1 MAIHKLRILPIFLL
15 ITGLTL
21 TSGCKKKDMSL
32 RLNEP
37 RNIRGVVSYKRSF
50 PDLNDKHLEVAKAV
64 GIRPLEDREEA
75 ESMKEKLT
83 HITDNEF
90 YVVDSLT
97 HSIPYLVPRAS
108 ALLDTIGSNFLD
120 SLAAKGLNPN
130 QVIVTSVLRT
140 QSDVKR
146 LRRRNGNAS
155 ANSAHCFGATFDV
168 SWKRF
173 KKVEDEDGRPLQD
186 VGSDTLKLVLSE
198 VLRDLRQAEKCYI
211 KYELKHSAL
220 AIDGCCPKFLFFP
233 MRRRILMQLT
243 YTGEDFEYHFGKP
256 LTLPRCKWKVKE
268 TNKRFIWHF
277 KAQNR
282 TSVIRISGSCSKEQ
296 MMPLLYENPDGKVSP
311 APLWEG
317 GTAVGTIELYRR
329 VGGSL
334 ELIDRLQF
342 ENGLCAYQR
351 F

>member
-1 MAIHKLRILPIFLL
+1 MTIHKLRILPIFLL

-97 HSIPYLVPRAS
+97 HSIPYLVARAS

-173 KKVEDEDGRPLQD
+173 KKVEDENGRPLQD

-211 KYELKHSAL
+211 KYELKQ
-220 AIDGCCPKFLFFP
+220 GCFH
-233 MRRRILMQLT
+233 I
-243 YTGEDFEYHFGKP
+243 
-256 LTLPRCKWKVKE
+256 
-268 TNKRFIWHF
+268 
-277 KAQNR
+277 
-282 TSVIRISGSCSKEQ
+282 
-296 MMPLLYENPDGKVSP
+296 
-311 APLWEG
+311 
-317 GTAVGTIELYRR
+317 TAR
-329 VGGSL
+329 
-334 ELIDRLQF
+334 
-342 ENGLCAYQR
+342 
-351 F
+351 

>member
-211 KYELKHSAL
+211 KYELKQ
-220 AIDGCCPKFLFFP
+220 GCF
-233 MRRRILMQLT
+233 
-243 YTGEDFEYHFGKP
+243 HF
-256 LTLPRCKWKVKE
+256 
-268 TNKRFIWHF
+268 
-277 KAQNR
+277 
-282 TSVIRISGSCSKEQ
+282 
-296 MMPLLYENPDGKVSP
+296 
-311 APLWEG
+311 
-317 GTAVGTIELYRR
+317 TAR
-329 VGGSL
+329 
-334 ELIDRLQF
+334 
-342 ENGLCAYQR
+342 
-351 F
+351 

>member
-1 MAIHKLRILPIFLL
+1 MTIYKLRILPIFLL

-211 KYELKHSAL
+211 KYELKQ
-220 AIDGCCPKFLFFP
+220 GCFH
-233 MRRRILMQLT
+233 I
-243 YTGEDFEYHFGKP
+243 
-256 LTLPRCKWKVKE
+256 
-268 TNKRFIWHF
+268 
-277 KAQNR
+277 
-282 TSVIRISGSCSKEQ
+282 
-296 MMPLLYENPDGKVSP
+296 
-311 APLWEG
+311 
-317 GTAVGTIELYRR
+317 TAR
-329 VGGSL
+329 
-334 ELIDRLQF
+334 
-342 ENGLCAYQR
+342 
-351 F
+351 

>member
-32 RLNEP
+32 KLNEP

-90 YVVDSLT
+90 YVVDSLA

-173 KKVEDEDGRPLQD
+173 KKVEDENGRPLQD

-211 KYELKHSAL
+211 KYELKQ
-220 AIDGCCPKFLFFP
+220 GCFH
-233 MRRRILMQLT
+233 I
-243 YTGEDFEYHFGKP
+243 
-256 LTLPRCKWKVKE
+256 
-268 TNKRFIWHF
+268 
-277 KAQNR
+277 
-282 TSVIRISGSCSKEQ
+282 
-296 MMPLLYENPDGKVSP
+296 
-311 APLWEG
+311 
-317 GTAVGTIELYRR
+317 TAR
-329 VGGSL
+329 
-334 ELIDRLQF
+334 
-342 ENGLCAYQR
+342 
-351 F
+351 

>member
-1 MAIHKLRILPIFLL
+1 MTIHKLRILPIFLL

-37 RNIRGVVSYKRSF
+37 RNIRGVDSYKRSF

-173 KKVEDEDGRPLQD
+173 KKVEDENGRPLQD

-211 KYELKHSAL
+211 KYELKQ
-220 AIDGCCPKFLFFP
+220 GCFH
-233 MRRRILMQLT
+233 I
-243 YTGEDFEYHFGKP
+243 
-256 LTLPRCKWKVKE
+256 
-268 TNKRFIWHF
+268 
-277 KAQNR
+277 
-282 TSVIRISGSCSKEQ
+282 
-296 MMPLLYENPDGKVSP
+296 
-311 APLWEG
+311 
-317 GTAVGTIELYRR
+317 TAR
-329 VGGSL
+329 
-334 ELIDRLQF
+334 
-342 ENGLCAYQR
+342 
-351 F
+351 

>member
-32 RLNEP
+32 KLNEP

-50 PDLNDKHLEVAKAV
+50 PDLNDKHLEVAKTV

-198 VLRDLRQAEKCYI
+198 VLRDLRHAEKCYI
-211 KYELKHSAL
+211 KYELKQ
-220 AIDGCCPKFLFFP
+220 GCFH
-233 MRRRILMQLT
+233 I
-243 YTGEDFEYHFGKP
+243 
-256 LTLPRCKWKVKE
+256 
-268 TNKRFIWHF
+268 
-277 KAQNR
+277 
-282 TSVIRISGSCSKEQ
+282 
-296 MMPLLYENPDGKVSP
+296 
-311 APLWEG
+311 
-317 GTAVGTIELYRR
+317 TAR
-329 VGGSL
+329 
-334 ELIDRLQF
+334 
-342 ENGLCAYQR
+342 
-351 F
+351 

>member
-173 KKVEDEDGRPLQD
+173 KKVGDEDGRPLQD

-211 KYELKHSAL
+211 KYELKQ
-220 AIDGCCPKFLFFP
+220 GCFH
-233 MRRRILMQLT
+233 I
-243 YTGEDFEYHFGKP
+243 
-256 LTLPRCKWKVKE
+256 
-268 TNKRFIWHF
+268 
-277 KAQNR
+277 
-282 TSVIRISGSCSKEQ
+282 
-296 MMPLLYENPDGKVSP
+296 
-311 APLWEG
+311 
-317 GTAVGTIELYRR
+317 TAR
-329 VGGSL
+329 
-334 ELIDRLQF
+334 
-342 ENGLCAYQR
+342 
-351 F
+351 

>member
-32 RLNEP
+32 KLNEP

-50 PDLNDKHLEVAKAV
+50 PDLNDKHLEVAKTV

-83 HITDNEF
+83 YITDNEF
-90 YVVDSLT
+90 YVVDSLA

-173 KKVEDEDGRPLQD
+173 KKVEDENGRPLQD

-211 KYELKHSAL
+211 KYELKQ
-220 AIDGCCPKFLFFP
+220 GCFH
-233 MRRRILMQLT
+233 I
-243 YTGEDFEYHFGKP
+243 
-256 LTLPRCKWKVKE
+256 
-268 TNKRFIWHF
+268 
-277 KAQNR
+277 
-282 TSVIRISGSCSKEQ
+282 
-296 MMPLLYENPDGKVSP
+296 
-311 APLWEG
+311 
-317 GTAVGTIELYRR
+317 TAR
-329 VGGSL
+329 
-334 ELIDRLQF
+334 
-342 ENGLCAYQR
+342 
-351 F
+351 

>member
-1 MAIHKLRILPIFLL
+1 MTIHKLRILPIFLL

-50 PDLNDKHLEVAKAV
+50 PDLNDKHLEVAKTV

-173 KKVEDEDGRPLQD
+173 KKVEDENGRPLQD

-211 KYELKHSAL
+211 KYELKQ
-220 AIDGCCPKFLFFP
+220 GCFH
-233 MRRRILMQLT
+233 I
-243 YTGEDFEYHFGKP
+243 
-256 LTLPRCKWKVKE
+256 
-268 TNKRFIWHF
+268 
-277 KAQNR
+277 
-282 TSVIRISGSCSKEQ
+282 
-296 MMPLLYENPDGKVSP
+296 
-311 APLWEG
+311 
-317 GTAVGTIELYRR
+317 TAR
-329 VGGSL
+329 
-334 ELIDRLQF
+334 
-342 ENGLCAYQR
+342 
-351 F
+351 

>member
-1 MAIHKLRILPIFLL
+1 MTIHKLRILPIFLL

-32 RLNEP
+32 KLNEP

-50 PDLNDKHLEVAKAV
+50 PDLNDKHLKVAKAV
-64 GIRPLEDREEA
+64 RIRPLEDREEA

-155 ANSAHCFGATFDV
+155 ANSAHCFGAPFDV

-173 KKVEDEDGRPLQD
+173 KKVEDENGRPLQD

-211 KYELKHSAL
+211 KYELKQ
-220 AIDGCCPKFLFFP
+220 GCFH
-233 MRRRILMQLT
+233 I
-243 YTGEDFEYHFGKP
+243 
-256 LTLPRCKWKVKE
+256 
-268 TNKRFIWHF
+268 
-277 KAQNR
+277 
-282 TSVIRISGSCSKEQ
+282 
-296 MMPLLYENPDGKVSP
+296 
-311 APLWEG
+311 
-317 GTAVGTIELYRR
+317 TAR
-329 VGGSL
+329 
-334 ELIDRLQF
+334 
-342 ENGLCAYQR
+342 
-351 F
+351 

>member
-1 MAIHKLRILPIFLL
+1 MTIHKLRILPIFLL

-108 ALLDTIGSNFLD
+108 ALLDTGSNFLD

-173 KKVEDEDGRPLQD
+173 KKVEDENGRPLQD

-211 KYELKHSAL
+211 KYELKQ
-220 AIDGCCPKFLFFP
+220 GCFH
-233 MRRRILMQLT
+233 I
-243 YTGEDFEYHFGKP
+243 
-256 LTLPRCKWKVKE
+256 
-268 TNKRFIWHF
+268 
-277 KAQNR
+277 
-282 TSVIRISGSCSKEQ
+282 
-296 MMPLLYENPDGKVSP
+296 
-311 APLWEG
+311 
-317 GTAVGTIELYRR
+317 TAR
-329 VGGSL
+329 
-334 ELIDRLQF
+334 
-342 ENGLCAYQR
+342 
-351 F
+351 

>member
-1 MAIHKLRILPIFLL
+1 MTIHKLRILPIFLL

-32 RLNEP
+32 KLNEP

-90 YVVDSLT
+90 YMVDSLT

-173 KKVEDEDGRPLQD
+173 KKVEDEDGRALQD

-211 KYELKHSAL
+211 KYELKQ
-220 AIDGCCPKFLFFP
+220 GCFH
-233 MRRRILMQLT
+233 I
-243 YTGEDFEYHFGKP
+243 
-256 LTLPRCKWKVKE
+256 
-268 TNKRFIWHF
+268 
-277 KAQNR
+277 
-282 TSVIRISGSCSKEQ
+282 
-296 MMPLLYENPDGKVSP
+296 
-311 APLWEG
+311 
-317 GTAVGTIELYRR
+317 TAR
-329 VGGSL
+329 
-334 ELIDRLQF
+334 
-342 ENGLCAYQR
+342 
-351 F
+351 

>member
-146 LRRRNGNAS
+146 LRRRNVNAS

-211 KYELKHSAL
+211 KYELKQ
-220 AIDGCCPKFLFFP
+220 GCFH
-233 MRRRILMQLT
+233 I
-243 YTGEDFEYHFGKP
+243 
-256 LTLPRCKWKVKE
+256 
-268 TNKRFIWHF
+268 
-277 KAQNR
+277 
-282 TSVIRISGSCSKEQ
+282 
-296 MMPLLYENPDGKVSP
+296 
-311 APLWEG
+311 
-317 GTAVGTIELYRR
+317 TAR
-329 VGGSL
+329 
-334 ELIDRLQF
+334 
-342 ENGLCAYQR
+342 
-351 F
+351 

>member
-1 MAIHKLRILPIFLL
+1 MTIHKLRILPIFLL

-173 KKVEDEDGRPLQD
+173 KKVEDENGSPLQD

-211 KYELKHSAL
+211 KYELKQ
-220 AIDGCCPKFLFFP
+220 GCFH
-233 MRRRILMQLT
+233 I
-243 YTGEDFEYHFGKP
+243 
-256 LTLPRCKWKVKE
+256 
-268 TNKRFIWHF
+268 
-277 KAQNR
+277 
-282 TSVIRISGSCSKEQ
+282 
-296 MMPLLYENPDGKVSP
+296 
-311 APLWEG
+311 
-317 GTAVGTIELYRR
+317 TAR
-329 VGGSL
+329 
-334 ELIDRLQF
+334 
-342 ENGLCAYQR
+342 
-351 F
+351 